1 LEFAHFDPLRPQ
13 LFLCFDFSHLP
24 FLFFI
29 LQWRESRLELRQ
41 YLLDLLAIRWRIL
54 GVAYEIFVLLN
65 IRR

>member
-1 LEFAHFDPLRPQ
+1 
-13 LFLCFDFSHLP
+13 
-24 FLFFI
+24 LFFI

-41 YLLDLLAIRWRIL
+41 HLLDLLAIRWRIL